1 MIIKSKPLPYF
12 LLKFAAGLLGIFFKW
27 RFNKMVIRETPVK
40 PGYSYLLM
48 CNHFSFLDGFLGF
61 YLCNKV
67 LMKEHG
73 MKRLYIMSVKK
84 QMEKNPWL
92 RYMGSFSIE
101 PGRYSIAE
109 SLAYAAEI
117 LAEPGNL
124 LLFFPQAKLESS
136 HIRQIKF
143 EEGIAHIVPKIKGNT
158 QLIWSSNLIEYFEST
173 RPSVYFDMKDCGT
186 NHDFDFDNL
195 QKTVNLHHRAAIESL
210 FRYTKEPD
218 Q

>member
-1 MIIKSKPLPYF
+1 
-12 LLKFAAGLLGIFFKW
+12 
-27 RFNKMVIRETPVK
+27 
-40 PGYSYLLM
+40 
-48 CNHFSFLDGFLGF
+48 
-61 YLCNKV
+61 
-67 LMKEHG
+67 
-73 MKRLYIMSVKK
+73 
-84 QMEKNPWL
+84 MEKNPWL

-143 EEGIAHIVPKIKGNT
+143 EEGIAHIVPKINGNT